1 MTFNSKFT
9 MAVRKFFKKYGKV
22 VFIVFIVWLIV
33 FLFNM
38 YLRNRPPKLEADKTY
53 NPDKPIIDYGGSV
66 PKSQKEEVNK
76 TLDTYLNYCKNKD
89 YENAF
94 NMITSDCKSY
104 LYRND
109 INEFKKYVDSVFDK
123 FNNYSYVQNYSN
135 QEKVYTYEVTILNN
149 DILST
154 GTTGGYEKYQ
164 EKITIIEEDGTKKI
178 ANQGYITHEDVSKE
192 AEDDFMKVKVK
203 CKDMSYSRVSYK
215 LEVRNKT
222 DKIIVIADNNAGKEV
237 TLNIEGQYQL
247 ANNIAMQESVIKPGE
262 TKELEYI
269 FDKFYD
275 SKRDETQINFNY
287 VRIIPD
293 YNYQFTLEEQ
303 KEKAY
308 KIYSFNINL

>member
-9 MAVRKFFKKYGKV
+9 MTVRKIFKKYGKT
-22 VFIVFIVWLIV
+22 VFIIFIVWLII

-38 YLRNRPPKLEADKTY
+38 YLRNRPKKLEANKTY
-53 NPDKPIIDYGGSV
+53 NPDNPVIDYGGSV
-66 PKSQKEEVNK
+66 PNSQKQSVNE

-89 YENAF
+89 YDNAF
-94 NMITSDCKSY
+94 NMLTNDCKAY
-104 LYRND
+104 LYNND
-109 INEFKKYVDSVFDK
+109 INEFKKYASNVFEK

-135 QEKVYTYEVTILNN
+135 QDKVYIYEVTILNN

-164 EKITIIEEDGTKKI
+164 EKITIIEEDGVKKI
-178 ANQGYITHEDVSKE
+178 ANQGYITHEKLSRE
-192 AEDDFMKVKVK
+192 AEDDFMRVKVK
-203 CKDMSYSRVSYK
+203 CKDMSYSRVSYTI
-215 LEVRNKT
+215 EVRNKT
-222 DKIIVIADNNAGKEV
+222 DKTIVIADYNAGKEV
-237 TLNIEGQYQL
+237 TLNIEGEYQL
-247 ANNIAMQESVIKPGE
+247 ATNLAIQESIIKPGE

-275 SKRDETQINFNY
+275 SKREDTQINFNY

-293 YNYQFTLEEQ
+293 FDFELTLEQQ
-303 KEKAY
+303 KEQAY